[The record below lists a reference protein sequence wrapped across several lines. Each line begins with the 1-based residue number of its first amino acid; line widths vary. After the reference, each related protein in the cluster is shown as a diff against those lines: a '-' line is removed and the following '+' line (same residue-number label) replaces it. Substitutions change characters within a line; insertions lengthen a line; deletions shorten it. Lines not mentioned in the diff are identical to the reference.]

1 MGWQSNINFMRIYSK
16 YHENKKALTD
26 HIKKIKEKGGQVN
39 LDGQLVIYYY
49 GKPLK
54 KGSVIIPYPKKEK
67 YTIESVGKQSNIIDY
82 WVKESGKDF
91 NYMLNS
97 KDKIVKI

>member
-1 MGWQSNINFMRIYSK
+1 MIIYSK
-16 YHENKKALTD
+16 YHENRKAFND
-26 HIKKIKEKGGQVN
+26 HIKKIKKKGGQVN
-39 LDGQLVIYYY
+39 HDGQLVIYYY

-67 YTIESVGKQSNIIDY
+67 YTIQAVGKQSNIIDY
-82 WVKESGKDF
+82 WIKENGKDF